1 MLRWPVASSWLLAT
15 ALLVAGS
22 ARAEGGG
29 APCEGAPHDVVIDT
43 GRRTLFL
50 CRDGAVDASYPV
62 NLGQGG
68 VGKRKQGDQ
77 KTPLGR
83 YRLSPPRA
91 SVSGF
96 TWFVPIGYPTAA
108 QKERGYTGGAIGIH
122 GPPDWLAPAIVDV
135 AFGTPWT
142 DGCIMV
148 RTTAE
153 IEAIRA
159 WLLAHEPRWVHIVA
173 PPGS

>member
-1 MLRWPVASSWLLAT
+1 MYCRLATFALLAT
-15 ALLVAGS
+15 ASLGAAAI
-22 ARAEGGG
+22 ARAEGES
-29 APCEGAPHDVVIDT
+29 PCKRARDDVVIDT
-43 GRRTLFL
+43 GSRTLFL
-50 CRDGAVDASYPV
+50 CRAGRAAASYPV

-68 VGKRKQGDQ
+68 VGKRKQGDK

-83 YRLSPPRA
+83 YPLSPPRA

-108 QKERGYTGGAIGIH
+108 QKKQGYTGGAIGIH
-122 GPPDWLAPAIVDV
+122 GPPDWLPQPIVDG
-135 AFGTPWT
+135 AFDTPWT

-148 RTTAE
+148 RTKAE

-159 WLLAHEPRWVHIVA
+159 WLLEHKPRFVHIV
-173 PPGS
+173 PPAS